1 MKKIIKTGYL
11 KFLAIVLSVALIL
24 SAIPVIAGTAAETDS
39 PEQTDTPAADNG
51 LNVTMKANKDGQISD
66 YDGED
71 WVKGDVNV
79 EITTNKY
86 FNISDVKYKKNTDSN
101 WISVSDVTNGKAS
114 TDDEAGSDTVIRF
127 TISSVNNTYGGS
139 YDLSFINGENTEP
152 LVFDNAFSVMM
163 DNSITTFSAGKEP
176 ERDIWEK
183 EVKISGT
190 AIDTDSGVNSL
201 QYTIDGVNYNN
212 VVVKENG
219 SFEINLTNNYKG
231 NVDLICEDKAGNTN
245 KITVKNIQIDTVAP
259 VISKIDPDSVKW
271 TNNSVEIT
279 VQATD
284 ELSGVKEVRYCEV
297 KKDSEVSINPKKD
310 PIADVVKENSKYK
323 FTLNKDKNENFEG
336 SVIIYAIDNA
346 GNNSFDND
354 IKTLSVNFD
363 TQQCVV
369 TSISVDKTDW
379 TNEEINL
386 NVKIEDNLS
395 GVKTDSVKYNVYP
408 EGSVLSEDKWL
419 EAKEKEGE
427 PGTFTAVINKDRSLE
442 SGKYLVA
449 VQAEDNAGNG
459 STIDE
464 TKAEVNYPLSVFIDN
479 TAPVFNGDIKVY
491 KDSWYKDSWTNGKV
505 TISGNVT
512 DTHSDVSKVKYKRA
526 SEEAWQNVDV
536 LPDENGN
543 FSFSVEAE
551 PNEVYS
557 GKYKIIAYDN
567 AGGENT
573 EISNYTEAES
583 PEVKLDKSKPEI
595 KCNYSE
601 AEPAQKIEISG
612 TATDTGSEISV
623 VKYRKHG
630 ESDFNNEAKFDA
642 NTNTYSFVIESDY
655 NGKYYIVAYDKAG
668 NESKIVTTENISV
681 DVTPPTVDDVQ
692 VEFTESKGT
701 DRWTNKDIVFTVTAS
716 DEKGASR
723 SGVDVVKYSFADND
737 NYPKDVDVEAN
748 KDGKFT
754 FTIKADDLSIGKGKD
769 GGYAGEIFIY
779 AVDKAGNI
787 SDEQGSKS
795 IDIKIDTE
803 KGKADI
809 VATTLPVG
817 WQNDS
822 VSVEVNFIDINDK
835 KPEYISGFSKIEY
848 MKKDFDGAVVQDWT
862 ELSKQSDSNNY
873 CNSEEDKYTLTF
885 EKTNFNGTYY
895 VRFVDKAGNISN
907 EISFDAKQDKEE
919 PEIESATVKNTDWTN
934 GKVEIEVKAKDIKAD
949 PLNYNSGIKSIS
961 FKKST
966 DDDTNWTEITNIV
979 ANETK
984 KTAQFTIELPEQN
997 YYGKYDIKCTD
1008 NADND
1013 STVFTTTEVKQDI
1026 IAPVLTVDNE
1036 NMGNNDW
1043 TKELVTFTG
1052 AVSDNLSGVKA
1063 VEYRHIYSDGTNEKW
1078 QSAEYKTDNNGLTGE
1093 FQFNLEHQDFSGYI
1107 EIRCVDKAGNNDY
1120 ESEAE
1125 ITKRWVNM
1133 DITAPEIKVKHSEP
1147 ISVWEDVLNAIT
1159 FGSFNYHNPNDP
1171 NANNLAFELTI
1182 TDNLSG
1188 IDFNTLTIH
1197 YYKNGVEV
1205 KDKIKDIIDNSY
1217 LSNYS
1222 RDDNELN
1229 AYNQPISS
1237 IVKFTI
1243 NDKLNINSHIWFTV
1257 DDNVMD
1263 NANSSTNTSS
1273 DSIDTMIVDTIAP
1286 EIGTIEY
1293 SGYENS
1299 TDETIDKDTTLYY
1312 KNYAEI
1318 SLDFI
1323 EANFYS
1329 EDVEFVL
1336 TKDGEEIPCKPNWK
1350 DHKAVVKFGST
1361 YVTNGSY
1368 DGTYVLSVKYSDRS
1382 KNEMTEFTSAK
1393 IVLDN
1398 TAPKRVVSYSQAS
1411 RAVDTSTMNDVDFN
1425 NTAEGT
1431 DTTLFYKDKAVLN
1444 FDMEETYFFG
1454 EEVYVTITKDNKNYS
1469 YDLLSWKDNSNHHTV
1484 ELVLDE
1490 EGVYEVSMKYTDR
1503 SNNSMKDYQS
1513 AKIVVDKTA
1522 PKLSVSYSNKDVK
1535 NTINGVKYFDN
1546 TQTATITITEKN
1558 FRADDVNVKVTAK
1571 NSSGNDVSVT
1581 DYASYLKN
1589 RSNWKTVGDVH
1600 TATITYDKDSN
1611 YTFDIEYQDLA
1622 KNSIADYSED
1632 RFTVD
1637 KTAPQS
1643 VNISYSQSVLAK
1655 VVNAISFNYYN
1666 APVTVDLSCY
1676 DETSGVY
1683 SFDYE
1688 GIIAADAS
1696 AVNKAVVKTAIDNA
1710 QITSANGTYTARFTI
1725 PQSALTALNS
1735 FNGTLTVDA
1744 TDCSSNSIKNE
1755 DSRRIVADNI
1765 APTGSVELNTP
1776 SGTSGN
1782 VSYYSGNITG
1792 TFTINE
1798 ANFYPEDVDF
1808 RIDGS
1813 VQSLSWSNNGDT
1825 HTASFT
1831 ITSEGEHSFTLNYAD
1846 RSGNKMNA
1854 ITRNNLVID
1863 KTIPSIVVDKSI
1875 KNTSANNAKTITF
1888 KLSVDDKY
1896 FDASGINAKLVAN
1909 VTKASDENP
1918 DEKISKLVE
1927 EEVDLGSPSKVGTTY
1942 VYIIENVSTDGFYT
1956 LTCTARDYAG
1966 NENSKISC
1974 TESDDKTADVDGFNF
1989 SVNRNG
1995 SSFWVESSVDNDAY
2009 TNSNKISVALHEIN
2023 VDEISS
2029 DATLR
2034 IANDNNT
2041 ETVKLNDTNYSK
2053 NKKVGKTGWYESVYT
2068 LNNSY
2073 FEKDSAYS
2081 VALTTHDRA
2090 GNISKSTDSDVS
2102 VINFTVDR
2110 TAPVISSNISNGQTI
2125 NANDFDVEIKVA
2137 ENNIDL
2143 KTMKVMVNGKSV
2155 DWKNNEDN
2163 NSYTFNL
2170 KSGDFDKYNIEI
2182 AVDDL
2187 AENASGSY
2195 TVSDVTVST
2204 NQFVLILSNPA
2215 TIWIAI
2221 AVLVL
2226 VIGITVFILLSK
2238 KRKKAKE
2245 A

>member
-1 MKKIIKTGYL
+1 MKKFIKTGYL

-66 YDGED
+66 YDGKD

-101 WISVSDVTNGKAS
+101 WIIVSDVTNGKAS
-114 TDDEAGSDTVIRF
+114 TDDEAGSDTVIKF

-163 DNSITTFSAGKEP
+163 DNSITTFSAEKEP
-176 ERDIWEK
+176 ESDIWAK

-190 AIDTDSGVNSL
+190 AIDTDSGINSL

-245 KITVKNIQIDTVAP
+245 KITVENVKIDAVAP

-284 ELSGVKEVRYCEV
+284 ELSGVKEVHYCKVENN
-297 KKDSEVSINPKKD
+297 SEPLINPETD
-310 PIADVVKENSKYK
+310 PKADFKSENSKYK
-323 FTLNKDKNENFEG
+323 FTLNKDKDENFVG
-336 SVIIYAIDNA
+336 NIIIYAIDNV

-363 TQQCVV
+363 TQQCRV

-379 TNEEINL
+379 TNEEVNL

-408 EGSVLSEDKWL
+408 EDSVLSEDNWL

-427 PGTFTAVINKDRSLE
+427 SGTFTAVINEDKSLE

-479 TAPVFNGDIKVY
+479 TAPVFNGDIKV
-491 KDSWYKDSWTNGKV
+491 DKDSWTNGKV

-512 DTHSDVSKVKYKRA
+512 DMHSGVSKVKYKRA

-543 FSFSVEAE
+543 FSFTVEAE

-573 EISNYTEAES
+573 KISNYTEAES

-668 NESKIVTTENISV
+668 NGSKIVTTENISV

-701 DRWTNKDIVFTVTAS
+701 DGWTNKDIVFTVTAS

-754 FTIKADDLSIGKGKD
+754 FTITADDLSIGKGKD

-803 KGKADI
+803 KGKAEI
-809 VATTLPVG
+809 VNMFPDG
-817 WQNDS
+817 WQKAS
-822 VSVEVNFIDINDK
+822 VSVEVNFIDIIDINDK

-848 MKKDFDGAVVQDWT
+848 MKKDSDGAVVQNWT
-862 ELSKQSDSNNY
+862 ELKNDSSSGNKYSIN
-873 CNSEEDKYTLTF
+873 EENKYTLTF

-907 EISFDAKQDKEE
+907 EIYFDAKQDKEE

-979 ANETK
+979 ANETE

-997 YYGKYDIKCTD
+997 YYGTYDIKCTD

-1026 IAPVLTVDNE
+1026 TAPKVEKAEISKNAWVNTEVSI
-1036 NMGNNDW
+1036 
-1043 TKELVTFTG
+1043 TG
-1052 AVSDNLSGVKA
+1052 KVSDTIVNPLEYNSGIQSVSYKKTGENEWIVLENSNVKIDNNAKTAEFTINLSEQNYYGTYDIKCLDYTGNESSVFTTDFVKQ
-1063 VEYRHIYSDGTNEKW
+1063 DTEK
-1078 QSAEYKTDNNGLTGE
+1078 
-1093 FQFNLEHQDFSGYI
+1093 
-1107 EIRCVDKAGNNDY
+1107 
-1120 ESEAE
+1120 
-1125 ITKRWVNM
+1125 
-1133 DITAPEIKVKHSEP
+1133 PEIAVNHSEP
-1147 ISVWEDVLNAIT
+1147 ISMWEQIT
-1159 FGSFNYHNPNDP
+1159 DTIFGFGAFNYNNP
-1171 NANNLAFELTI
+1171 NANNLDFELTI
-1182 TDNLSG
+1182 KDNLSG
-1188 IDFNTLTIH
+1188 INFDTLTMH
-1197 YYKNGVEV
+1197 YN
-1205 KDKIKDIIDNSY
+1205 KDGKKVSEIINNSNPH
-1217 LSNYS
+1217 LSNFKIEYVLKGIAE
-1222 RDDNELN
+1222 DGTTTEET
-1229 AYNQPISS
+1229 AVTKS

-1243 NDKLNINSHIWFTV
+1243 NDKLNVNSHIWFTV
-1257 DDNVMD
+1257 DDNVKI
-1263 NANSSTNTSS
+1263 NANSSTEASS
-1273 DSIDTMIVDTIAP
+1273 DSIDRMIVDTIAP
-1286 EIGTIEY
+1286 DKEIKY
-1293 SGYENS
+1293 SEPIKTVNKETLNDVQS
-1299 TDETIDKDTTLYY
+1299 FNTVTDKNDTDKNLYY
-1312 KNYAEI
+1312 NDYAEI
-1318 SLDFI
+1318 RLRIKDS
-1323 EANFYS
+1323 NFYG
-1329 EDVEFVL
+1329 EDINDETNTLKLNNVQY
-1336 TKDGEEIPCKPNWK
+1336 CKVSVDKNGKPW
-1350 DHKAVVKFGST
+1350 KFGSLVWHSEKDDWNYMDLT
-1361 YVTNGSY
+1361 FKEDGKYVITMDY
-1368 DGTYVLSVKYSDRS
+1368 MDRS
-1382 KNEMTEFTSAK
+1382 MNKMAQFKSA
-1393 IVLDN
+1393 
-1398 TAPKRVVSYSQAS
+1398 T
-1411 RAVDTSTMNDVDFN
+1411 
-1425 NTAEGT
+1425 
-1431 DTTLFYKDKAVLN
+1431 
-1444 FDMEETYFFG
+1444 
-1454 EEVYVTITKDNKNYS
+1454 
-1469 YDLLSWKDNSNHHTV
+1469 
-1484 ELVLDE
+1484 
-1490 EGVYEVSMKYTDR
+1490 
-1503 SNNSMKDYQS
+1503 
-1513 AKIVVDKTA
+1513 IVVDKTA
-1522 PKLSVSYSNKDVK
+1522 PECSVSYSNKDVK

-1558 FRADDVNVKVTAK
+1558 FRADDVNVKVSAK

-1581 DYASYLKN
+1581 GYASYLKN
-1589 RSNWKTVGDVH
+1589 RNSWKTVGDVH
-1600 TATITYDKDSN
+1600 TATITYDKDAN
-1611 YTFDIEYQDLA
+1611 YTFDIDYKDLA
-1622 KNSIADYSED
+1622 TNSIAYYSED

-1637 KTAPQS
+1637 KAAPQG

-1744 TDCSSNSIKNE
+1744 TDCSGNSIKNE
-1755 DSRRIVADNI
+1755 DSRRIVADDI

-1831 ITSEGEHSFTLNYAD
+1831 ISSEGEHGFTLNYAD

-1909 VTKASDENP
+1909 VTKASNENP

-1942 VYIIENVSTDGFYT
+1942 VYTIENVSTDGFYT

-1974 TESDDKTADVDGFNF
+1974 TESDDKTANVDGFNF

-1995 SSFWVESSVDNDAY
+1995 SSFWVESSVDNNAY
-2009 TNSNKISVALHEIN
+2009 TNSDKISVALHEIN

-2034 IANDNNT
+2034 IANDNDT

-2073 FEKDSAYS
+2073 FEKDSEYS
-2081 VALTTHDRA
+2081 VTLTTHDRA
-2090 GNISKSTDSDVS
+2090 GNISMNTDYELALV
-2102 VINFTVDR
+2102 NFTVDR
-2110 TAPVISSNISNGQTI
+2110 TAPVISSNIYNGQTI
-2125 NANDFDVEIKVA
+2125 EAENYEVVLKIA
-2137 ENNIDL
+2137 ENNLDKSSL
-2143 KTMKVMVNGKSV
+2143 KVFVGGESV
-2155 DWKNNEDN
+2155 EWKEDADN
-2163 NSYTFNL
+2163 NSYSFNVEEKGL
-2170 KSGDFDKYNIEI
+2170 DEYTIVVEAKDLANNASEKYTVTGVRITNNKFILLILNPWFWI
-2182 AVDDL
+2182 AVCVIL
-2187 AENASGSY
+2187 AG
-2195 TVSDVTVST
+2195 
-2204 NQFVLILSNPA
+2204 
-2215 TIWIAI
+2215 
-2221 AVLVL
+2221 
-2226 VIGITVFILLSK
+2226 IGITVFIVISK
-2238 KRKKAKE
+2238 KRKREKE

>member
-1 MKKIIKTGYL
+1 MKKFIKTGYL

-127 TISSVNNTYGGS
+127 TISSVNNTYGGL
-139 YDLSFINGENTEP
+139 YDLSFINGEGTKTLTFEK
-152 LVFDNAFSVMM
+152 VFNVMM
-163 DNSITTFSAGKEP
+163 DNSITSFKAVKNQEINTWS
-176 ERDIWEK
+176 K

-190 AIDTDSGVNSL
+190 AIDTDSGINSL
-201 QYTIDGVNYNN
+201 QYTIDGVSYNN

-245 KITVKNIQIDTVAP
+245 KITVENVKVDTVAP
-259 VISKIDPDSVKW
+259 VISEIAPDSVEW

-395 GVKTDSVKYNVYP
+395 EVKTDSFKYNVYP

-419 EAKEKEGE
+419 EAKD
-427 PGTFTAVINKDRSLE
+427 GTFTAVINKDRSLE

-479 TAPVFNGDIKVY
+479 TAPVFNGDIKV
-491 KDSWYKDSWTNGKV
+491 DKDSWTNGKV

-512 DTHSDVSKVKYKRA
+512 DMHSGVSKVKYKRA

-543 FSFSVEAE
+543 FSFTVEAE

-668 NESKIVTTENISV
+668 NGSKIVTTENISV

-701 DRWTNKDIVFTVTAS
+701 DGWTNKDIVFTVTAS

-979 ANETK
+979 ANETE

-997 YYGKYDIKCTD
+997 YYGKYDIKCMD

-1026 IAPVLTVDNE
+1026 TAPKVEKESVKIANTE
-1036 NMGNNDW
+1036 W
-1043 TKELVTFTG
+1043 TNGIVKITG
-1052 AVSDNLSGVKA
+1052 KVSDTIVNPLEYNSGIQSVSYKKTEENEWIVLETSNVKIDNNAKTAEFTINLSEQNYYGTYDIKCIDNTGNESSVFTTDFVKQ
-1063 VEYRHIYSDGTNEKW
+1063 DTEKP
-1078 QSAEYKTDNNGLTGE
+1078 
-1093 FQFNLEHQDFSGYI
+1093 
-1107 EIRCVDKAGNNDY
+1107 
-1120 ESEAE
+1120 E
-1125 ITKRWVNM
+1125 IT
-1133 DITAPEIKVKHSEP
+1133 VKHSEP
-1147 ISVWEDVLNAIT
+1147 ISMWEQIT
-1159 FGSFNYHNPNDP
+1159 DTIFRFGAFNYNNP
-1171 NANNLAFELTI
+1171 NANNLDFELTI
-1182 TDNLSG
+1182 KDNLSG
-1188 IDFNTLTIH
+1188 INFDTLTMH
-1197 YYKNGVEV
+1197 YN
-1205 KDKIKDIIDNSY
+1205 KDGKKVSEIINNSNPH
-1217 LSNYS
+1217 LSNFKIEYVLEGITE
-1222 RDDNELN
+1222 DGTTTEETVVTK
-1229 AYNQPISS
+1229 S
-1237 IVKFTI
+1237 IVKFII

-1257 DDNVMD
+1257 DDNVKD
-1263 NANSSTNTSS
+1263 KGNSSTEASS
-1273 DSIDTMIVDTIAP
+1273 DSIDRMIVDTIAP
-1286 EIGTIEY
+1286 DKEIKY
-1293 SGYENS
+1293 SVPVKTVNKETLKDVQSFNTV
-1299 TDETIDKDTTLYY
+1299 TDKNDTDKNLYY
-1312 KNYAEI
+1312 DGSANIRLRIKD
-1318 SLDFI
+1318 S
-1323 EANFYS
+1323 NFYG
-1329 EDVEFVL
+1329 EDINDNANALKLKNV
-1336 TKDGEEIPCKPNWK
+1336 KDCKVSVDKNGKPWE
-1350 DHKAVVKFGST
+1350 FGSLVWHSEKDDWNYT
-1361 YVTNGSY
+1361 DLTFEEEGEYVITMDY
-1368 DGTYVLSVKYSDRS
+1368 MDRS
-1382 KNEMTEFTSAK
+1382 MNKMAQFKS
-1393 IVLDN
+1393 
-1398 TAPKRVVSYSQAS
+1398 
-1411 RAVDTSTMNDVDFN
+1411 ST
-1425 NTAEGT
+1425 
-1431 DTTLFYKDKAVLN
+1431 
-1444 FDMEETYFFG
+1444 
-1454 EEVYVTITKDNKNYS
+1454 I
-1469 YDLLSWKDNSNHHTV
+1469 
-1484 ELVLDE
+1484 
-1490 EGVYEVSMKYTDR
+1490 
-1503 SNNSMKDYQS
+1503 
-1513 AKIVVDKTA
+1513 IVDKTA

>member
-1 MKKIIKTGYL
+1 MRNLFKQNTL
-11 KFLAIVLSVALIL
+11 KLLSFVLAVSVLFSML
-24 SAIPVIAGTAAETDS
+24 SITMGSAAENSGGGDN
-39 PEQTDTPAADNG
+39 QTADVTPADSGIDFDLRLENGAAYDNNG
-51 LNVTMKANKDGQISD
+51 WSKSAVIVNATVRD
-66 YDGED
+66 YG
-71 WVKGDVNV
+71 
-79 EITTNKY
+79 
-86 FNISDVKYKKNTDSN
+86 NISDVYYKKSSCDNETDWVAVNNETPGS
-101 WISVSDVTNGKAS
+101 SLATTDEVEGKATFS
-114 TDDEAGSDTVIRF
+114 FKIPSDTY
-127 TISSVNNTYGGS
+127 SGS
-139 YDLSFINGENTEP
+139 YDIRFKNAANISSSDFIVKKG
-152 LVFDNAFSVMM
+152 VFSVQQ
-163 DNSITTFSAGKEP
+163 DNIPPEIKIESYTKGWTNCATIEGKVS
-176 ERDIWEK
+176 DK
-183 EVKISGT
+183 
-190 AIDTDSGVNSL
+190 DSGIKSIEYSL
-201 QYTIDGVNYNN
+201 DSGRNYKSLEIN
-212 VVVKENG
+212 NG
-219 SFEINLTNNYKG
+219 SFSFNITNDFFGVVWFLVTDNAENIRRTFIPKTEDQLCLT
-231 NVDLICEDKAGNTN
+231 VDTK
-245 KITVKNIQIDTVAP
+245 AP
-259 VISKIDPDSVKW
+259 VISKIDPEEIKW

-279 VQATD
+279 VQASD
-284 ELSGVKEVRYCEV
+284 GSSRVSGVKEVHYCKVENN
-297 KKDSEVSINPKKD
+297 SEPLINPETD
-310 PIADVVKENSKYK
+310 PKADFNSEDSKYT
-323 FTLNKDKNENFEG
+323 FTLNKDKDENFVG
-336 SVIIYAIDNA
+336 NVIIYAIDNA

-354 IKTLSVNFD
+354 IQTLSVNFD

-386 NVKIEDNLS
+386 KVKIEDTLS
-395 GVKTDSVKYNVYP
+395 GVKTDSVEYKVYP
-408 EGSVLSEDKWL
+408 VNSSDSDGNWKK
-419 EAKEKEGE
+419 AKEKEGE
-427 PGTFTAVINKDRSLE
+427 PGTFTAVINEDKSLE
-442 SGKYLVA
+442 SGKYEIA
-449 VQAEDNAGNG
+449 VKAEDNAGNG

-464 TKAEVNYPLSVFIDN
+464 TKAEVKYPLSVFIDN
-479 TAPVFNGDIKVY
+479 TAPIFNDDVRVLLDNGNEQKENEYTKSKIKITGTITDEHSGLKKENVFFRNENDTDDNLTEVTSLIYDEDNKCYTYTAEVDAQTYTGKFVFKCTDNAGNPSEGEFRTPDVYMDATPAEFDESSIKAEPSDWSKSTV
-491 KDSWYKDSWTNGKV
+491 
-505 TISGNVT
+505 ISGKLT
-512 DTHSDVSKVKYKRA
+512 DSDSGIKDVYYKKSSDSDDEWISVYDNCTLTL
-526 SEEAWQNVDV
+526 SEDGKSAEFSIEIKNENYEGTYVLKSEDNAVNQNDQK
-536 LPDENGN
+536 GN
-543 FSFSVEAE
+543 FSVFK
-551 PNEVYS
+551 NQ
-557 GKYKIIAYDN
+557 IA
-567 AGGENT
+567 
-573 EISNYTEAES
+573 
-583 PEVKLDKSKPEI
+583 VKLD
-595 KCNYSE
+595 N
-601 AEPAQKIEISG
+601 
-612 TATDTGSEISV
+612 V
-623 VKYRKHG
+623 
-630 ESDFNNEAKFDA
+630 
-642 NTNTYSFVIESDY
+642 
-655 NGKYYIVAYDKAG
+655 
-668 NESKIVTTENISV
+668 
-681 DVTPPTVDDVQ
+681 PPTVDDVE
-692 VEFTESKGT
+692 VEFKDGKGNGNT
-701 DRWTNKDIVFTVTAS
+701 NRWTNDNIEFTVNAS
-716 DEKGASR
+716 DKNGAAN
-723 SGVDVVKYSFADND
+723 SGVEEIKYSFSDNKKYLQD
-737 NYPKDVDVEAN
+737 ESVKVNE
-748 KDGKFT
+748 DGKFT
-754 FTIKADDLSIGKGKD
+754 FTIKAEDLSIDKGKD
-769 GGYAGEIFIY
+769 GGYAGKILVY

-787 SDEQGSKS
+787 SAEQGSKR

-803 KGKADI
+803 KGKAEI
-809 VATTLPVG
+809 VKMLPDG
-817 WQNDS
+817 WQKDS
-822 VSVEVNFIDINDK
+822 VSVEVNFVDINDK

-848 MKKDFDGAVVQDWT
+848 MKKDSVGTVVQDWT

-873 CNSEEDKYTLTF
+873 YNSEGDKYTLTF

-907 EISFDAKQDKEE
+907 EISFNAEQDKED
-919 PEIESATVKNTDWTN
+919 PEIESATVKNTNWTN

-1063 VEYRHIYSDGTNEKW
+1063 VEYRHIYSDGTKEAW
-1078 QSAEYKTDNNGLTGE
+1078 QPAEYATNDDGLYGE
-1093 FQFNLEHQDFSGYI
+1093 FEFTLKPQNFSGDI

-1120 ESEAE
+1120 KSEDE

-1133 DITAPEIKVKHSEP
+1133 DTTAPEFEVKIGKP
-1147 ISVWEDVLNAIT
+1147 LNVWENLLSALT
-1159 FGSFNYHNPNDP
+1159 FGYYNNYNDTDQGNLTVILTAVDDNPNGAKYGSASGIKEFQYVDCNGTHKVDKSENGKEFTIKAP
-1171 NANNLAFELTI
+1171 LNSDIRFIVIDNANNETEKGKA
-1182 TDNLSG
+1182 DNTFAKDNTKENYIVDNIAPDKQVIYSTPDKTVNKGTLE
-1188 IDFNTLTIH
+1188 DVQEFNTVTGNNDTD
-1197 YYKNGVEV
+1197 KN
-1205 KDKIKDIIDNSY
+1205 
-1217 LSNYS
+1217 
-1222 RDDNELN
+1222 
-1229 AYNQPISS
+1229 
-1237 IVKFTI
+1237 
-1243 NDKLNINSHIWFTV
+1243 
-1257 DDNVMD
+1257 
-1263 NANSSTNTSS
+1263 
-1273 DSIDTMIVDTIAP
+1273 
-1286 EIGTIEY
+1286 
-1293 SGYENS
+1293 
-1299 TDETIDKDTTLYY
+1299 LYY
-1312 KNYAEI
+1312 NDYAEI
-1318 SLDFI
+1318 RLRI
-1323 EANFYS
+1323 KELNFYG
-1329 EDVEFVL
+1329 EDINNE
-1336 TKDGEEIPCKPNWK
+1336 
-1350 DHKAVVKFGST
+1350 
-1361 YVTNGSY
+1361 TNGLKLNNVKNCKVSVDKNGNPWTVGNLVWHSEKDDWNY
-1368 DGTYVLSVKYSDRS
+1368 TDLTFEEEGEYVVTMDYMDRS
-1382 KNEMTEFTSAK
+1382 MNKMAQFKSA
-1393 IVLDN
+1393 
-1398 TAPKRVVSYSQAS
+1398 
-1411 RAVDTSTMNDVDFN
+1411 
-1425 NTAEGT
+1425 
-1431 DTTLFYKDKAVLN
+1431 
-1444 FDMEETYFFG
+1444 
-1454 EEVYVTITKDNKNYS
+1454 TI
-1469 YDLLSWKDNSNHHTV
+1469 
-1484 ELVLDE
+1484 
-1490 EGVYEVSMKYTDR
+1490 
-1503 SNNSMKDYQS
+1503 
-1513 AKIVVDKTA
+1513 IVDKTA

-1589 RSNWKTVGDVH
+1589 RSSWKTVGDVH

-1643 VNISYSQSVLAK
+1643 VNISYSQSVFAK

-1744 TDCSSNSIKNE
+1744 TDCSGNSIQNE

-1831 ITSEGEHSFTLNYAD
+1831 ISSEGEHGFTLNYAD

-1927 EEVDLGSPSKVGTTY
+1927 EEIDLGSPAKVGTTY
-1942 VYIIENVSTDGFYT
+1942 VYTIENVSTDGFYT

-1974 TESDDKTADVDGFNF
+1974 TGSDDKTENVDGFNF

-1995 SSFWVESSVDNDAY
+1995 SSFWVESSVNNEAY
-2009 TNSNKISVALHEIN
+2009 TNSDKISVALHEIN
-2023 VDEISS
+2023 VDEIASG
-2029 DATLR
+2029 AVLR
-2034 IANDNNT
+2034 IINDNET
-2041 ETVKLNDTNYSK
+2041 ESVALSDKNYTK
-2053 NKKVGKTGWYESVYT
+2053 NKKVGKTGWYESVYS
-2068 LNNSY
+2068 LDNSY
-2073 FEKDSAYS
+2073 FEKDSEYS
-2081 VALTTHDRA
+2081 VTLTTHDRA
-2090 GNISKSTDSDVS
+2090 GNISMNTDYEFALV
-2102 VINFTVDR
+2102 NFTVDR
-2110 TAPVISSNISNGQTI
+2110 TAPVISSNIYNGQTI
-2125 NANDFDVEIKVA
+2125 EAENYEVVLKIA
-2137 ENNIDL
+2137 ENNLDKSSL
-2143 KTMKVMVNGKSV
+2143 KVFVGGESV
-2155 DWKNNEDN
+2155 EWKEDADN
-2163 NSYTFNL
+2163 NSYSFNVEEKGL
-2170 KSGDFDKYNIEI
+2170 DEYTIVVEAKDLANNASEKYTVTGVRITNNKFILLILNPWFWI
-2182 AVDDL
+2182 AVCVIL
-2187 AENASGSY
+2187 AG
-2195 TVSDVTVST
+2195 
-2204 NQFVLILSNPA
+2204 
-2215 TIWIAI
+2215 
-2221 AVLVL
+2221 
-2226 VIGITVFILLSK
+2226 IGITVFIVISK
-2238 KRKKAKE
+2238 KRKREKE

>member
-1 MKKIIKTGYL
+1 MRNLFKQNTL
-11 KFLAIVLSVALIL
+11 KLLSFVLAVSVLFSML
-24 SAIPVIAGTAAETDS
+24 SITMGSAAENSGGGDN
-39 PEQTDTPAADNG
+39 QTADVTPADSGIDFDLRFENGAAYDNNG
-51 LNVTMKANKDGQISD
+51 WSKSAVIVNATVRD
-66 YDGED
+66 YG
-71 WVKGDVNV
+71 
-79 EITTNKY
+79 
-86 FNISDVKYKKNTDSN
+86 NISDVYYKKSSCDNETDWVAVNNETPGS
-101 WISVSDVTNGKAS
+101 SLATTDEVEGKATFS
-114 TDDEAGSDTVIRF
+114 FKIPSDTY
-127 TISSVNNTYGGS
+127 SGS
-139 YDLSFINGENTEP
+139 YDIRFKNAANISSSDFIVKKG
-152 LVFDNAFSVMM
+152 VFSVQQ
-163 DNSITTFSAGKEP
+163 DNILPEIKIESYTKDWTNCTTIEGKVS
-176 ERDIWEK
+176 DK
-183 EVKISGT
+183 
-190 AIDTDSGVNSL
+190 DSGIKSIEYSL
-201 QYTIDGVNYNN
+201 DSGRNYKSLKIN
-212 VVVKENG
+212 NG
-219 SFEINLTNNYKG
+219 SFSFNITDDFFGVVWFLVTDNADNIRHTFKTLK
-231 NVDLICEDKAGNTN
+231 VDAK
-245 KITVKNIQIDTVAP
+245 AP
-259 VISKIDPDSVKW
+259 VINAINPKEIKW
-271 TNNSVEIT
+271 TNDSAEIT
-279 VQATD
+279 VQASD
-284 ELSGVKEVRYCEV
+284 GSSGVKEVHYCKVENN
-297 KKDSEVSINPKKD
+297 SEPSINPKTDLK
-310 PIADVVKENSKYK
+310 ADFISEKSEYK
-323 FTLNKDKNENFEG
+323 FTLNKDKDENFVG
-336 SVIIYAIDNA
+336 NVIIYAIDNA

-354 IKTLSVNFD
+354 IQTLSVNFD

-379 TNEEINL
+379 TNEAINL
-386 NVKIEDNLS
+386 EIKIKDNLS
-395 GVKTDSVKYNVYP
+395 GVKKDSVKYNVYP
-408 EGSVLSEDKWL
+408 EGSVFSEDKWL
-419 EAKEKEGE
+419 EAEGE
-427 PGTFTAVINKDRSLE
+427 HGTFTAVINKDRSLE
-442 SGKYLVA
+442 SGKYLIA

-464 TKAEVNYPLSVFIDN
+464 TKAEVKYPLSVFIDN
-479 TAPVFNGDIKVY
+479 TAPVFNGDIKV
-491 KDSWYKDSWTNGKV
+491 DKDSWTNGKV

-512 DTHSDVSKVKYKRA
+512 DMHSGVSKVKYKRA
-526 SEEAWQNVDV
+526 TEKAWQNVDV

-551 PNEVYS
+551 PSEVYN
-557 GKYKIIAYDN
+557 GNYKIIAYDN

-573 EISNYTEAES
+573 ESSNYTETES

-595 KCNYSE
+595 ECNYSE
-601 AEPAQKIEISG
+601 AEPAQKAEISG
-612 TATDTGSEISV
+612 TATDTGSRISA

-630 ESDFNNEAKFDA
+630 ESIFNNDAKFDA
-642 NTNTYSFVIESDY
+642 NTNTYSFVIESNY
-655 NGKYYIVAYDKAG
+655 NGTYDIVAYDKAG
-668 NESKIVTTENISV
+668 NESKIITTENISV
-681 DVTPPTVDDVQ
+681 DVTPPTIK
-692 VEFTESKGT
+692 VESTIIEKN
-701 DRWTNKDIVFTVTAS
+701 WTNSDIQFSVKATDPENNGYAS
-716 DEKGASR
+716 GIKN
-723 SGVDVVKYSFADND
+723 VKYVLFKNGSNEASISG
-737 NYPKDVDVEAN
+737 EAN
-748 KDGKFT
+748 YNPDTQEYKF
-754 FTIKADDLSIGKGKD
+754 SIEAQQLPKG
-769 GGYAGEIFIY
+769 G
-779 AVDKAGNI
+779 
-787 SDEQGSKS
+787 
-795 IDIKIDTE
+795 
-803 KGKADI
+803 
-809 VATTLPVG
+809 
-817 WQNDS
+817 
-822 VSVEVNFIDINDK
+822 
-835 KPEYISGFSKIEY
+835 
-848 MKKDFDGAVVQDWT
+848 
-862 ELSKQSDSNNY
+862 
-873 CNSEEDKYTLTF
+873 
-885 EKTNFNGTYY
+885 FNGTVVIYAKDNAGNKSEENTTTI
-895 VRFVDKAGNISN
+895 FVDTKTGQFGTITVNSNTWTNESVTVSGSVSDVISE
-907 EISFDAKQDKEE
+907 EIQDKENVSGIHAIKFKKVNE
-919 PEIESATVKNTDWTN
+919 DEWKDLSTKEMGLTDNNKTADYKFTIEKQDYSGEYSIKYIDNAGNESETTFSVMMDKTAPELTVENNDMTDWTN
-934 GKVEIEVKAKDIKAD
+934 E
-949 PLNYNSGIKSIS
+949 SIT
-961 FKKST
+961 FK
-966 DDDTNWTEITNIV
+966 
-979 ANETK
+979 
-984 KTAQFTIELPEQN
+984 
-997 YYGKYDIKCTD
+997 G
-1008 NADND
+1008 
-1013 STVFTTTEVKQDI
+1013 TVR
-1026 IAPVLTVDNE
+1026 
-1036 NMGNNDW
+1036 
-1043 TKELVTFTG
+1043 
-1052 AVSDNLSGVKA
+1052 DNLSGVKA
-1063 VEYRHIYSDGTNEKW
+1063 VEYRHIYSDGTKEAW
-1078 QSAEYKTDNNGLTGE
+1078 QPAVYTTNDNGLNGE
-1093 FQFNLEHQDFSGYI
+1093 YEFTLEPQDFSGYI
-1107 EIRCVDKAGNNDY
+1107 EIHCVDKAGNNDFKSEDEITKRLVKMDISAPELTVNNKDMADWTNESITFKGTVRDNLSGVKAVEYRHIYSDGTKEAWQPAVYTTNDNGLNGVY
-1120 ESEAE
+1120 EFTLEPQDFSGYIEIYCIDGINITDYKSEAE

-1159 FGSFNYHNPNDP
+1159 FGAFNYHNP

-1229 AYNQPISS
+1229 AYNQPFNST
-1237 IVKFTI
+1237 VKFTI

-1263 NANSSTNTSS
+1263 NANSSTNASS
-1273 DSIDTMIVDTIAP
+1273 DSIDRMIVDTIAP
-1286 EIGTIEY
+1286 DKEIKY
-1293 SGYENS
+1293 SVPVKTVNKKNLKDAQSFNTVTDKNDTDKNLYYDGSANIRLRINDSNFYGEDIN
-1299 TDETIDKDTTLYY
+1299 DETNALKLKNVKDCKVTVDKNGKPWKFGNLVWHSEKDDW
-1312 KNYAEI
+1312 NYT
-1318 SLDFI
+1318 D
-1323 EANFYS
+1323 
-1329 EDVEFVL
+1329 L
-1336 TKDGEEIPCKPNWK
+1336 TFEEDGE
-1350 DHKAVVKFGST
+1350 
-1361 YVTNGSY
+1361 YVITMDY
-1368 DGTYVLSVKYSDRS
+1368 MDRS
-1382 KNEMTEFTSAK
+1382 MNKMAQFKSA
-1393 IVLDN
+1393 
-1398 TAPKRVVSYSQAS
+1398 
-1411 RAVDTSTMNDVDFN
+1411 
-1425 NTAEGT
+1425 
-1431 DTTLFYKDKAVLN
+1431 
-1444 FDMEETYFFG
+1444 
-1454 EEVYVTITKDNKNYS
+1454 TI
-1469 YDLLSWKDNSNHHTV
+1469 
-1484 ELVLDE
+1484 
-1490 EGVYEVSMKYTDR
+1490 
-1503 SNNSMKDYQS
+1503 
-1513 AKIVVDKTA
+1513 IVDKTA
-1522 PKLSVSYSNKDVK
+1522 PKLSLSYSNKDVK
-1535 NTINGVKYFDN
+1535 NTIKGVKYFDK
-1546 TQTATITITEKN
+1546 TQTATIKIIEKN
-1558 FRADDVNVKVTAK
+1558 FRADDVNVTVNAK
-1571 NSSGNDVSVT
+1571 YSSGNDLSVT

-1589 RSNWKTVGDVH
+1589 RNNWKTVGDVH
-1600 TATITYDKDSN
+1600 TATIIYDKDAN
-1611 YTFDIEYQDLA
+1611 YTFDIDYKDLA
-1622 KNSIADYSED
+1622 TNSIADYSED

-1637 KTAPQS
+1637 KTAPQN

-1688 GIIAADAS
+1688 GILAADAS

-1744 TDCSSNSIKNE
+1744 TDCSGNSIKNA
-1755 DSRRIVADNI
+1755 DSRRIVADKI

-1798 ANFYPEDVDF
+1798 ANFYTEDVDF

-1813 VQSLSWSNNGDT
+1813 VQSLSWSNSGDT

-1831 ITSEGEHSFTLNYAD
+1831 ITSEGEHNFTLNYAD

-1875 KNTSANNAKTITF
+1875 KNTSANNAKTISF
-1888 KLSVDDKY
+1888 KLIVDDKY

-1942 VYIIENVSTDGFYT
+1942 VYTIENVSTDGFYT

-1974 TESDDKTADVDGFNF
+1974 TESDDKTANVDGFNF

-1995 SSFWVESSVDNDAY
+1995 SSFWVESSVDNESY
-2009 TNSNKISVALHEIN
+2009 TNSDKISVALHEIN

-2029 DATLR
+2029 NATLR
-2034 IANDNNT
+2034 IANDNDT

-2110 TAPVISSNISNGQTI
+2110 TAPVISTNISNGQTI

-2187 AENASGSY
+2187 AGNASGSY